1 MEVGGV
7 YLSSGYGGAGG
18 GGWYGGS
25 GTVPDGSGDDDRG
38 GGGGSGFVWTSSTA
52 SSVPSGYSV
61 SSSYYLTDATTYAG
75 NTSFTSTSGSTET
88 GHSGDGYARITLV
101 SGTKKT
107 EITETANRWNNI
119 EDQKASGTFT
129 GSFNYNGKI
138 ITETDTKGNK
148 ITHKEHIGLN
158 YVEYIESTGTQYID
172 TGIIPNQDTRLEM
185 TAETTTDVA
194 DAGNG
199 SGFIPYGAG
208 SSYNSNAFE
217 CYTQSS
223 QYEFNYDGQY
233 DFIGTAKAGEKI
245 SISHNKNVVNIA
257 IGSTQYSKNFTYN
270 TFTTPYT
277 MTLFGINRGNIISGK
292 ARIYSCQI
300 FDNETLVRDFIP
312 ALDTS
317 NVPCLYDRVTNQYF
331 YNSGTGNFNYQ

>member
-7 YLSSGYGGAGG
+7 YQSSGYGGAGG

-25 GTVPDGSGDDDRG
+25 GTVPDSSGDDDRG

-75 NTSFTSTSGSTET
+75 NTSFASTSGSTET
-88 GHSGDGYARITLV
+88 GHSGAGYARITLV

-172 TGIIPNQDTRLEM
+172 TGCIVNKTDSFSIYLEAQFPIETRSDIYM
-185 TAETTTDVA
+185 GA
-194 DAGNG
+194 NG
-199 SGFIPYGAG
+199 YG
-208 SSYNSNAFE
+208 
-217 CYTQSS
+217 QL
-223 QYEFNYDGQY
+223 
-233 DFIGTAKAGEKI
+233 KI
-245 SISHNKNVVNIA
+245 SDSYSISNSKSYAVGNKDKITINYKNI
-257 IGSTQYSKNFTYN
+257 T
-270 TFTTPYT
+270 
-277 MTLFGINRGNIISGK
+277 
-292 ARIYSCQI
+292 
-300 FDNETLVRDFIP
+300 ETLDVNG
-312 ALDTS
+312 TTVETKSWS
-317 NVPCLYDRVTNQYF
+317 N
-331 YNSGTGNFNYQ
+331 YNGGNVKIRIA

>member
-1 MEVGGV
+1 MEGLVLEVGGV

-88 GHSGDGYARITLV
+88 GHSGAGYARITLV

-107 EITETANRWNNI
+107 EITETTNRWNNI

-148 ITHKEHIGLN
+148 ITHKEHINRYVNSGLILHYDGIDNTGNGHDSSSTIWKDLSGNNNDGTLTSFASPSWDNKGLTFNGTSDYIVTNLNPKEELGENFTISANFKITDTSN
-158 YVEYIESTGTQYID
+158 YRGVWGYHESSGGGIVLQCNDGTLSAYY
-172 TGIIPNQDTRLEM
+172 
-185 TAETTTDVA
+185 
-194 DAGNG
+194 GNG
-199 SGFIPYGAG
+199 SSFQRKYH
-208 SSYNSNAFE
+208 NSN
-217 CYTQSS
+217 
-223 QYEFNYDGQY
+223 
-233 DFIGTAKAGEKI
+233 K
-245 SISHNKNVVNIA
+245 
-257 IGSTQYSKNFTYN
+257 
-270 TFTTPYT
+270 
-277 MTLFGINRGNIISGK
+277 
-292 ARIYSCQI
+292 
-300 FDNETLVRDFIP
+300 
-312 ALDTS
+312 
-317 NVPCLYDRVTNQYF
+317 
-331 YNSGTGNFNYQ
+331 

>member
-7 YLSSGYGGAGG
+7 YQSSGYGGAGG

-25 GTVPDGSGDDDRG
+25 GTVPDSSGDDDRG

-75 NTSFTSTSGSTET
+75 NTSFASTSGSTET
-88 GHSGDGYARITLV
+88 GHSGAGYARITLV

-107 EITETANRWNNI
+107 EITETTNRWNNI

-148 ITHKEHIGLN
+148 ITHKEHVGLN
-158 YVEYIESTGTQYID
+158 YVEYIESTGTQWID
-172 TGIIPNQDTRLEM
+172 TGITSSNNTRIEMELAFTENSSTYGIMGSRISTSAEAYNMFLISGDIRWDYYKSRTATSGSYTVNNKVTIKQTDTQ
-185 TAETTTDVA
+185 TTFTIGETTKTLSNSSTTFSV
-194 DAGNG
+194 
-199 SGFIPYGAG
+199 PYNIYLF
-208 SSYNSNAFE
+208 SVN
-217 CYTQSS
+217 T
-223 QYEFNYDGQY
+223 
-233 DFIGTAKAGEKI
+233 AGE
-245 SISHNKNVVNIA
+245 A
-257 IGSTQYSKNFTYN
+257 D
-270 TFTTPYT
+270 
-277 MTLFGINRGNIISGK
+277 NRCAK
-292 ARIYSCQI
+292 MKLYSCKI
-300 FDNETLVRDFIP
+300 YNGTTLARNFIP
-312 ALDTS
+312 AIDQN
-317 NVPCLYDRVTNQYF
+317 NVPCLYDKISKKYF